1 MLQSYFEAITYH
13 NKYLIAIY
21 DVSGMLIFD
30 VDFKGHP
37 RSTVKTLKVV
47 PHLKMFIKPL
57 RCYVENV
64 MLLRTFAQSF

>member
-1 MLQSYFEAITYH
+1 MLQRYFKAITHH

-21 DVSGMLIFD
+21 VVSGMLIFD

-47 PHLKMFIKPL
+47 PHLEMFIKPL

-64 MLLRTFAQSF
+64 MLL

>member
-1 MLQSYFEAITYH
+1 MLQRYFKAITHH
-13 NKYLIAIY
+13 NKYPLAIY

-37 RSTVKTLKVV
+37 RSTVKTRKVV
-47 PHLKMFIKPL
+47 THLKMFIKPL

-64 MLLRTFAQSF
+64 MLL